1 MLNLLRKSERGRCA
15 SFGYRRRSG
24 VVPKPPSK
32 TCSAVALSFS
42 SRHSGSVEGQAS
54 WLSVLF
60 KNLGRTRSS
69 CYAPTMPL
77 AAQVLSWRS
86 CNYQTGSHR
95 TAPNDRKRS
104 KATLTTWRKTM
115 AEKITVHVARYGDR

>member
-32 TCSAVALSFS
+32 TRSAVALSFIA
-42 SRHSGSVEGQAS
+42 RHSGSVERQAS

-60 KNLGRTRSS
+60 KNLGRPRASY
-69 CYAPTMPL
+69 YARTMPL
-77 AAQVLSWRS
+77 AAKVLSWRS
-86 CNYQTGSHR
+86 CNHQNWQPQDG
-95 TAPNDRKRS
+95 P
-104 KATLTTWRKTM
+104 
-115 AEKITVHVARYGDR
+115 